1 MKKSHLIGTLVLLL
15 ITTTVDTR
23 VNAQGTAAC
32 SARPA
37 RRRKR
42 VGPVF
47 RLKLKYHRHEV
58 GGF

>member
-15 ITTTVDTR
+15 ITTIVD
-23 VNAQGTAAC
+23 AQGTAAG
-32 SARPA
+32 SARSA

-42 VGPVF
+42 VAPVL

>member
-1 MKKSHLIGTLVLLL
+1 MSVVVKFQPKQVPKLLGAL
-15 ITTTVDTR
+15 
-23 VNAQGTAAC
+23 
-32 SARPA
+32 A

-42 VGPVF
+42 VGAVL